1 MYVVM
6 MDSKFS
12 PETIFYDFYK
22 YYKSEKLMLIYIP
35 CIISVLLSFF
45 IKINI
50 TLINLLLVALSIFIG
65 FLLNLMLMSF
75 NLKDSDVPP
84 IEFGGKHWYLTDFLE
99 EYHYTISFEILI
111 SIILIVLM
119 LFTSLIYQNI
129 LVLVPNLIWVLK
141 IIFNFILVYF
151 LIIFL
156 LLLLRVLKFGHI
168 LLKYYIK
175 N

>member
-1 MYVVM
+1 

-12 PETIFYDFYK
+12 VHAIFNDFYK

-35 CIISVLLSFF
+35 CTISLILSF
-45 IKINI
+45 IVKINMN
-50 TLINLLLVALSIFIG
+50 LINLLLVALSIFIG

-75 NLKDSDVPP
+75 NLKDSKVPP
-84 IEFGGKHWYLTDFLE
+84 IEVGGKHWYLTDFLE
-99 EYHYTISFEILI
+99 EYHYTISFEILV

-119 LFTSLIYQNI
+119 LFTSLIYQSI
-129 LVLVPNLIWVLK
+129 LLWGPPLIWVLR
-141 IIFNFILVYF
+141 IFFNFILIYF